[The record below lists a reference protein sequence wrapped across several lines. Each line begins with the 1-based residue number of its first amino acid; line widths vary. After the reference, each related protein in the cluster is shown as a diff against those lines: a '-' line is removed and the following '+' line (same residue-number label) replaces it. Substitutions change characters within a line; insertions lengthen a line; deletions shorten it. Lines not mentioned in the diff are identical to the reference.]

1 MVDKTTDN
9 KLKIINLYRPNYSA
23 QYHVRE
29 IAKLT
34 KKSHV
39 TLLPHLKALE
49 KDKILIPKTVGKNK
63 IYSLN
68 LDSII
73 TKNYLLLAET
83 IEAILYLE
91 EIFLIKKM
99 TTEIIKLNLDG
110 TIVLF
115 GSYAKRTFKEDSDI
129 DLFCLGKIAGKEIE
143 EIRKIGKIYG
153 KTVNVKKST
162 IKNFEGGLRKKD
174 PLIAEIIKNHVL
186 LQNPE
191 PFINTL
197 WRYYNEIR

>member
-9 KLKIINLYRPNYSA
+9 KLKIINLYRSNYSA

-49 KDKILIPKTVGKNK
+49 KDRILIPKTVGKNK
-63 IYSLN
+63 VYSLN
-68 LDSII
+68 FDNIV
-73 TKNYLLLAET
+73 TKSYLLLAET
-83 IEAILYLE
+83 VEEILYLE
-91 EIFLIKKM
+91 EIFLIKKI
-99 TTEIIKLNLDG
+99 TAEIFNLKLDG

-115 GSYAKRTFKEDSDI
+115 GSYAKRTFREDSDI
-129 DLFCLGKIAGKEIE
+129 DIIYLGKIADKEIE
-143 EIRKIGKIYG
+143 EIRKIGKTYG
-153 KTVNVKKST
+153 KTINMKKST
-162 IKNFEGGLRKKD
+162 IKKLEEDLRKKD
-174 PLIAEIIKNHVL
+174 PLMVEIIKNRRL

-191 PFINTL
+191 PFINAL
-197 WRYYNEIR
+197 WRYYHEIR

>member
-9 KLKIINLYRPNYSA
+9 KLRIVRLYRSNYLG

-49 KDKILIPKTVGKNK
+49 KDRILVSKNVGKNK
-63 IYSLN
+63 VYSLN
-68 LDSII
+68 FDNII
-73 TKNYLLLAET
+73 AKNYLLLAET
-83 IEAILYLE
+83 VEAILYLE
-91 EIFLIKKM
+91 EIFLIKKV

-115 GSYAKRTFKEDSDI
+115 GSYAKRTFREDSDI
-129 DLFCLGKIAGKEIE
+129 DLFCLGKIADKEIE

-153 KTVNVKKST
+153 KAINVKKST
-162 IKNFEGGLRKKD
+162 MRNFQDGLRKKD
-174 PLIAEIIKNHVL
+174 QLIAEIIKNYVL

-191 PFINTL
+191 PLINAL